1 MTTTDLTIREDQIE
15 FTPAQVA
22 ALRQIGVQDAS
33 PADLAVFLHQAR
45 RTGLDPFARQLYMIG
60 RWDSQSKSVKQTIQT
75 SIDGLRVVAARRA
88 EKMGVPLSIS
98 AALLADPRNG
108 QWREVMPSG
117 VAPLAAKVT
126 VRLGQG
132 TFEAVANLDEYRQT
146 GRDGKPMGLW
156 GRMPATMLG
165 KCAEALALRKACPMD
180 LSGVYTSEEM
190 QQADAGEAV
199 VAPPTTPSPASSPSA
214 ASAHAAPA
222 PGPARYV
229 ADWLHGHSLEGDVDT
244 LLDAASTDGMAG
256 SPHDLDAWLTARLTP
271 AQDTL
276 DAEVI
281 EEADGDE

>member
-1 MTTTDLTIREDQIE
+1 MTTTDLTIREDQVE

-33 PADLAVFLHQAR
+33 PADLAVLLHQAQ

-60 RWDSQSKSVKQTIQT
+60 RWDSRSQSVKQTIQT

-88 EKMGVPLSIS
+88 ETMGVPLSIS

-108 QWREVMPSG
+108 QWREVLPSG

-132 TFEAVANLDEYRQT
+132 TFEAVAHLDEYRQT

-190 QQADAGEAV
+190 QQADAV

-229 ADWLHGHSLEGDVDT
+229 ADWLHGHSLGGDVDT

>member
-33 PADLAVFLHQAR
+33 PADLAVFLHQAQ

-60 RWDSQSKSVKQTIQT
+60 RWDSRSKSVKQTIQT

-190 QQADAGEAV
+190 QQANAGEAV

-214 ASAHAAPA
+214 ASAPAAPA

>member
-1 MTTTDLTIREDQIE
+1 MTTTDLTIREDQVE

-33 PADLAVFLHQAR
+33 PADLAVLLHQAQ

-60 RWDSQSKSVKQTIQT
+60 RWDSRSQSVKQTIQT

-88 EKMGVPLSIS
+88 ETMGVPLSIS
-98 AALLADPRNG
+98 AALLADPRSG
-108 QWREVMPSG
+108 QWREVLPSG

-132 TFEAVANLDEYRQT
+132 TFEAVAHLDEYRQT

-190 QQADAGEAV
+190 QQADAV

-229 ADWLHGHSLEGDVDT
+229 ADWLHGHSLGGDVDT

>member
-1 MTTTDLTIREDQIE
+1 MTTTDLTIREDQVE

-33 PADLAVFLHQAR
+33 PADLAVLLHQAQ

-60 RWDSQSKSVKQTIQT
+60 RWDSRSQSVKQTIQT

-88 EKMGVPLSIS
+88 ETMGVPLSIS

-108 QWREVMPSG
+108 QWREVLPSG

-132 TFEAVANLDEYRQT
+132 TFEAVAHLDEYRQT

-180 LSGVYTSEEM
+180 LSGVYTSEEI
-190 QQADAGEAV
+190 QQADAV

-229 ADWLHGHSLEGDVDT
+229 ADWLHGHSLGGDVDT